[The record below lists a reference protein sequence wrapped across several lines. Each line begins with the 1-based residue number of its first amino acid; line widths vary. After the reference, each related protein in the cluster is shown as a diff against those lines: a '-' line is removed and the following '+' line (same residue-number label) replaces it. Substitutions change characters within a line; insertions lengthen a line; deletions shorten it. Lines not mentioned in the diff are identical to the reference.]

1 MLRTGRGRPRD
12 RQGRGKGIDMQIGK
26 ASACKICGA
35 EARLNVRFENR
46 ATLWWVECCGP
57 MRHRTDDN
65 YSKNAAMFEWEMIRT
80 KAVIMASESEMHGNG
95 FSEKNT

>member
-1 MLRTGRGRPRD
+1 
-12 RQGRGKGIDMQIGK
+12 MQIGK

-57 MRHRTDDN
+57 MRHRTEDF
-65 YSKNAAMFEWEMIRT
+65 KNMISTTEDWNRIATDAMLMEARDE
-80 KAVIMASESEMHGNG
+80 AE
-95 FSEKNT
+95 